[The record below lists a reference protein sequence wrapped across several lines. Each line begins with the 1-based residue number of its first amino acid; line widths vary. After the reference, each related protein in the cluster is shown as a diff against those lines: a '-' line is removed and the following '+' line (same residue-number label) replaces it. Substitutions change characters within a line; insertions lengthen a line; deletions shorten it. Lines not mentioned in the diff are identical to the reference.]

1 MNAREALF
9 GLLML
14 SVGAL
19 AATAHYERK
28 VADLRVQ
35 AEESYHDGEGDGYA
49 TAWYEFKGKKEP
61 GTRQPGTVQK

>member
-1 MNAREALF
+1 MNMREALF

-35 AEESYHDGEGDGYA
+35 VEESYHEGEGDGYS
-49 TAWYEFKGKKEP
+49 TAWYEIKGVKKP
-61 GTRQPGTVQK
+61 GVVAKK